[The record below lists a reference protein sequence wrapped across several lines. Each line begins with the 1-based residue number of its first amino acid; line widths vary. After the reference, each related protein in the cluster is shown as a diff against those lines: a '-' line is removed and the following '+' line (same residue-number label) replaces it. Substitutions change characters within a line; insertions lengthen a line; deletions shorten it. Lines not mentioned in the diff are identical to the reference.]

1 MESLSIEIHFLFWFW
16 GFCIACLL
24 VHFPLLVWM
33 NIECMNYAQWV
44 TIYFFVIHAIK
55 RMLWEVSIYFYRD
68 VIPYKG
74 SDHED
79 YKKGG
84 KCHSLNPKVKKG
96 TQEADNAL
104 KLSLEDRLK
113 LVVDLQP
120 SSDEEEEEE
129 MDVEGMQW

>member
-1 MESLSIEIHFLFWFW
+1 MSSW
-16 GFCIACLL
+16 
-24 VHFPLLVWM
+24 
-33 NIECMNYAQWV
+33 
-44 TIYFFVIHAIK
+44 
-55 RMLWEVSIYFYRD
+55 WEVSIYFYRD

>member
-1 MESLSIEIHFLFWFW
+1 
-16 GFCIACLL
+16 
-24 VHFPLLVWM
+24 
-33 NIECMNYAQWV
+33 
-44 TIYFFVIHAIK
+44 
-55 RMLWEVSIYFYRD
+55 MLWEVSIYFYRD

-129 MDVEGMQW
+129 MDVEGMQCKLVYHVYSVAYCIYIIGYCGFTWLQYGL